1 MTRDERRKEILKMLS
16 SSQVE
21 LSGKYLASKFGV
33 TRQIVVQDIAVLK
46 SEGCKITSTTRGY
59 LLNEKERKGV
69 IKVIAVQ
76 HSEKRIKEELECIVE
91 NGGEV
96 LDVIV
101 EHPLYGELKGN
112 IAVKTLDDVEKFMG
126 AFKTSNATPLLSLS
140 NGVHLHTIAAKN
152 EKTMEK
158 IFKSLEEKHFILE

>member
-1 MTRDERRKEILKMLS
+1 MSRDERRKEILKMLS
-16 SSQVE
+16 ESQRE
-21 LSGKYLASKFGV
+21 LSGRYLASKFGV
-33 TRQIVVQDIAVLK
+33 TRQIIVQDIAVLK
-46 SEGCKITSTTRGY
+46 SKGYKITSTTRGY

-96 LDVIV
+96 LNVMI
-101 EHPLYGELKGN
+101 EHPLYGELSGN
-112 IAVKTLDDVEKFMG
+112 IGVKTLDDVEKFIS

-140 NGVHLHTIAAKN
+140 NGVHLHTIAAEDEN
-152 EKTMEK
+152 TMRK
-158 IFKSLEEKHFILE
+158 ILKSLEERHFILK